1 MFDYDSMRRKLES
14 GALSISVGQVTIDM
28 TWLAIVVYPEP
39 FNLYEQCK
47 LDQNELKLVSDS
59 QNSTPTSSY

>member
-14 GALSISVGQVTIDM
+14 GALSISVGQVIIDM
-28 TWLAIVVYPEP
+28 TRLAIVVYPEP

-47 LDQNELKLVSDS
+47 LDQNELSLVSDS
-59 QNSTPTSSY
+59 

>member
-47 LDQNELKLVSDS
+47 LDQNELTLVSDS
-59 QNSTPTSSY
+59 

>member
-47 LDQNELKLVSDS
+47 LDQNELTLVSDR
-59 QNSTPTSSY
+59 